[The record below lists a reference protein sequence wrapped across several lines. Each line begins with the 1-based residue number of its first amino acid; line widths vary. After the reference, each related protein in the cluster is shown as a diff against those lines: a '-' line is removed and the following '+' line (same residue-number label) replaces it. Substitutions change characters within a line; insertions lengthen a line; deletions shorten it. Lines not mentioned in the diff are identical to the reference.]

1 MWIRIRYRKGD
12 TMPTITIDDCFGEF
26 DSMEDVDNFYDGLAK
41 LFQKYG
47 TGDYFFV
54 REVVEDT
61 D

>member
-1 MWIRIRYRKGD
+1 
-12 TMPTITIDDCFGEF
+12 MPTITIDDCFGEF